1 MLDQDVIDQLVRDVG
16 DETAKELIALFIDE
30 ARQRVRRIGALTG
43 TEDCEK
49 LAREAH
55 ALKSTSMTY
64 GAAELGRL
72 AKDLEATSR
81 AGTTDRSL
89 IDKVARSA
97 ERDLAALEAFLAE
110 F

>member
-1 MLDQDVIDQLVRDVG
+1 MLDEDVINQLLRDVG
-16 DETAKELIALFIDE
+16 DETAKELIALFVDE

-43 TEDCEK
+43 AGDCEE
-49 LAREAH
+49 LARQAH

-89 IDKVARSA
+89 IDRVVASA
-97 ERDLAALEAFLAE
+97 ERDLAALEALAAGI
-110 F
+110 

>member
-30 ARQRVRRIGALTG
+30 ARQRVRCIGALTG
-43 TEDCEK
+43 AEDCEE
-49 LAREAH
+49 LARQAH

-64 GAAELGRL
+64 GARELGQI
-72 AKDLEATSR
+72 AKDLEQTGR
-81 AGTTDRSL
+81 DGITDQSL

-97 ERDLAALEAFLAE
+97 ERGLAALEAFAAE
-110 F
+110 L